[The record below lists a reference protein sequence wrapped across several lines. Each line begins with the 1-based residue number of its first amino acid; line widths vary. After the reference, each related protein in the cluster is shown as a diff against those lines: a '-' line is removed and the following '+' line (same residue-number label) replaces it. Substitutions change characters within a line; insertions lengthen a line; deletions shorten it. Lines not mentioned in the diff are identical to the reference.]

1 MEESRGAELVEL
13 DRYHLGIITGG
24 VLAPTRDTSF
34 WYDVAY
40 CAGYAAGVVCDTFRL
55 ISYTANTGSYSYAK
69 TGMP

>member
-1 MEESRGAELVEL
+1 MERVGGLGLVEL
-13 DRYHLGIITGG
+13 ERSDMGSITGG

-40 CAGYAAGVVCDTFRL
+40 CAGYAAGVVADTFQL
-55 ISYTANTGSYSYAK
+55 ISFTANTGSYGYAK